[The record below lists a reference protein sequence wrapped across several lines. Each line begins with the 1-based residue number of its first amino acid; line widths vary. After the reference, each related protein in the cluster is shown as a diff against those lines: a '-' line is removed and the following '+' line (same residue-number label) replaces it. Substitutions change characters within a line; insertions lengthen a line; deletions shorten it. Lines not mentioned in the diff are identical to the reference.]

1 MKTKKRFHKTGGLA
15 LAVLLAFSASAQ
27 AAVCSNRNL
36 DVVVLG
42 SGGPELDDG
51 RASVGYLVRENGRAA
66 VLVDF
71 GSGTSLNFERA
82 GAKIEDLQ
90 AVLLSQFHVDHV
102 NDFPALV
109 KGAFFTGRS
118 RDLPVYGPSGN
129 HIVPSLPQY
138 LSRLIGSKGAYSY
151 LSGFLDGSESFR
163 LKPVT
168 VAADASHPKVFAAAE
183 GGFRISAVPVTHSI
197 IPALGWR
204 VEKDGCAMVFS
215 SGTSNMGRTLDKITA
230 GADLFVAHNAIPE
243 GSTDRIALKLH
254 MMPSEIGRIAAAANA
269 KSVVLSHFMNRTENV
284 MKETAAAIG
293 SRYKGKLAFARDCD
307 IYAVHSGEKTGSCA
321 R

>member
-1 MKTKKRFHKTGGLA
+1 MKTKKLFHMVGGFA
-15 LAVLLAFSASAQ
+15 LAVLTAFPVVAQ

-42 SGGPELDDG
+42 SGGPELDDK

-129 HIVPSLPQY
+129 HIVPDLPQY
-138 LSRLIGSKGAYSY
+138 LARLIGTNGAYSY
-151 LSGFLDGSESFR
+151 LSGFLDGGESFR

-168 VAADASHPKVFAAAE
+168 VAADALQPKVFTAVE
-183 GGFRISAVPVTHSI
+183 GGFRIRAVPVTHSI

-204 VEKDGCAMVFS
+204 VEKDGCAVVFS
-215 SGTSNMGRTLDKITA
+215 SGTSNMGRTLDKIIADT
-230 GADLFVAHNAIPE
+230 DLFVAHNAVPE
-243 GSTDRIALKLH
+243 DSTDRIALKLH
-254 MMPSEIGRIAAAANA
+254 MKPSEIGRIAAANA

-284 MKETAAAIG
+284 MQETAAAIG
-293 SRYKGKLAFARDCD
+293 RRYKGRLAFARDCD

>member
-1 MKTKKRFHKTGGLA
+1 M
-15 LAVLLAFSASAQ
+15 
-27 AAVCSNRNL
+27 
-36 DVVVLG
+36 
-42 SGGPELDDG
+42 
-51 RASVGYLVRENGRAA
+51 GYLVRENGRAA

-168 VAADASHPKVFAAAE
+168 VAVDASHPKVFAAAE

-254 MMPSEIGRIAAAANA
+254 MMPSEIVPHRRRRQRKKRGAVALYEPHR
-269 KSVVLSHFMNRTENV
+269 KRDERNRRRHRQPLQRQAGVCAGLRYLRRTQRRKNR
-284 MKETAAAIG
+284 KLRPLTAAA
-293 SRYKGKLAFARDCD
+293 KGRLKNFQAA
-307 IYAVHSGEKTGSCA
+307 
-321 R
+321 